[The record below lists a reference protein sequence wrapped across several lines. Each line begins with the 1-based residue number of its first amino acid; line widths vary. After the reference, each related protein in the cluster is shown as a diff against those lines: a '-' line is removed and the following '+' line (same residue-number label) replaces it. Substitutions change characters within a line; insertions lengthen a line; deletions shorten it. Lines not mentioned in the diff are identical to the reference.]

1 MLIHK
6 GTMGVL
12 TWMWTGQHRR
22 MANGSTL
29 PAMRQYR
36 LSDLPREDWDNW
48 WELPTN
54 SPLGRKILQYYP
66 WLEPVLGPEGEL
78 LDVNITAN
86 DQEAE
91 RERQQ
96 ARQRAVQQ
104 EEAVRRGYRRRASVR
119 PTGLMPF
126 LNAER
131 SSTNE
136 PVRKQDSD

>member
-12 TWMWTGQHRR
+12 TWMWTGKHRR
-22 MANGSTL
+22 EKGSSL

-36 LSDLPREDWDNW
+36 LSDLPQEDWDNW
-48 WELPTN
+48 WEVPTN
-54 SPLGRKILQYYP
+54 SPLAQKIRAHYP

-78 LDVNITAN
+78 LDVNITVN

-96 ARQRAVQQ
+96 ARRRAAQQ

>member
-12 TWMWTGQHRR
+12 TWMWTGKHR
-22 MANGSTL
+22 MENGRSL

-54 SPLGRKILQYYP
+54 SPLAQKIRKHYP

-86 DQEAE
+86 SQDAE

-96 ARQRAVQQ
+96 ARHRAAQQ
-104 EEAVRRGYRRRASVR
+104 EEAARRGYRKRGMVR

-131 SSTNE
+131 SSTDE
-136 PVRKQDSD
+136 SVRQQYSD

>member
-1 MLIHK
+1 
-6 GTMGVL
+6 MGVL
-12 TWMWTGQHRR
+12 TWMWTGKHRR
-22 MANGSTL
+22 EKGSSL

-36 LSDLPREDWDNW
+36 LSDLPQEDWDNW
-48 WELPTN
+48 WEVPTN
-54 SPLGRKILQYYP
+54 SPLAQKIRAHYP

-78 LDVNITAN
+78 LDVNITVN

-96 ARQRAVQQ
+96 ARQRAAQQ